1 MQQRTGTGDRQQT
14 ETEDGGGGME
24 CCNHRPAL
32 SMTNES
38 ELITNESE
46 LSWLRFAMFVLCRP
60 FSDER

>member
-1 MQQRTGTGDRQQT
+1 
-14 ETEDGGGGME
+14 ME